1 MYIYTS
7 FTSIYN
13 TKGNVYNG
21 IAVESSSR
29 ANYEFLI
36 QSLEINRSAY
46 RIFARVSRFF
56 DSLAVCNL
64 DKIWHT
70 VARREKVAQGYAE
83 LGFSFFFFFF
93 FLSPSNV
100 CLILRYK
107 KKRRGIHNC
116 KCCCLISRPRRP
128 PRASTWSGTCTIQAD
143 TRRCVA
149 LLLTEH
155 VAPIR
160 KPVFLLCKKRRKKN
174 TRVFP

>member
-1 MYIYTS
+1 MVENIECALSRTRDTAVNGIHENRFTNLSLEVSSDGMDFTKGTIGFPSETYRYRQSISKVCYVYTS
-7 FTSIYN
+7 N

-21 IAVESSSR
+21 IAVESSFR

-83 LGFSFFFFFF
+83 LGFSFFFL
-93 FLSPSNV
+93 FLSFSLQRV
-100 CLILRYK
+100 SHFTLQKK
-107 KKRRGIHNC
+107 KKRY
-116 KCCCLISRPRRP
+116 
-128 PRASTWSGTCTIQAD
+128 T
-143 TRRCVA
+143 
-149 LLLTEH
+149 
-155 VAPIR
+155 
-160 KPVFLLCKKRRKKN
+160 
-174 TRVFP
+174 

>member
-1 MYIYTS
+1 MVENIECALSRTRDTAVNGIHENRFTNLSLEVSSDGMDFTKGTIGFPSETYRYRQSISKVCYVYTS
-7 FTSIYN
+7 N

-56 DSLAVCNL
+56 DSLAVYNL

-83 LGFSFFFFFF
+83 LGFSFFFSFSF
-93 FLSPSNV
+93 FLPSTCV
-100 CLILRYK
+100 SFYVTK
-107 KKRRGIHNC
+107 KKEEVYIIAN
-116 KCCCLISRPRRP
+116 
-128 PRASTWSGTCTIQAD
+128 
-143 TRRCVA
+143 VA
-149 LLLTEH
+149 
-155 VAPIR
+155 A
-160 KPVFLLCKKRRKKN
+160 
-174 TRVFP
+174 

>member
-1 MYIYTS
+1 MGWISQRELSVFQAKRIDTGKVQVKCVMYIYTS
-7 FTSIYN
+7 FTSN

-56 DSLAVCNL
+56 DSLAVYNL

-83 LGFSFFFFFF
+83 LGFSFFFSFSF
-93 FLSPSNV
+93 FLPSTCV
-100 CLILRYK
+100 SFYVTK
-107 KKRRGIHNC
+107 KKEEVYIIAN
-116 KCCCLISRPRRP
+116 
-128 PRASTWSGTCTIQAD
+128 
-143 TRRCVA
+143 VA
-149 LLLTEH
+149 
-155 VAPIR
+155 A
-160 KPVFLLCKKRRKKN
+160 
-174 TRVFP
+174 

>member
-1 MYIYTS
+1 MEFTKIVLRIYRWKFRPTGWISQRELSVFQAKRIDTGKVQVKCVMYIYTS
-7 FTSIYN
+7 FTSN

-46 RIFARVSRFF
+46 RIFVSRFF

-83 LGFSFFFFFF
+83 LGFSFFFL
-93 FLSPSNV
+93 FLSFSLQRV
-100 CLILRYK
+100 SHFTLQKK
-107 KKRRGIHNC
+107 KKRY
-116 KCCCLISRPRRP
+116 
-128 PRASTWSGTCTIQAD
+128 T
-143 TRRCVA
+143 
-149 LLLTEH
+149 
-155 VAPIR
+155 
-160 KPVFLLCKKRRKKN
+160 
-174 TRVFP
+174 